1 MSDVI
6 NQVNSYI
13 NNIVWGTPVLTLI
26 IGTGVLLTI
35 LTKGFQFTHFPY
47 ALKEIF
53 GGLRKSAVSKKNAP
67 KEAKKHSPD
76 EPPSI
81 SQFQALCTALSAT
94 IGTGNISGIA
104 YAITVGGPGAIF
116 WMWIASLTG
125 MITGF
130 SEKVLGIYYRKRNAD
145 GEWCGGP
152 MYYLEYG
159 LGSKKGCKM
168 LGHILAVFF
177 SLFTILASF
186 GIGNMSQVT
195 SIRESILSL
204 VSFSGVPKTDRF
216 FIGAFI
222 AAAAA
227 FVILGG
233 LRRIADANEKLVPFM
248 AGFYILGA
256 TIILLQQAGQ
266 ICPAFGAIFRHAFS
280 KEAMLGGAGGTI
292 MRHAIACGFKRGVFS
307 NEAGLGSSVIVH
319 AVSDVKEPVKQGF
332 WGIFEVFFDTII
344 ICTLTALVIL
354 TSGLVDLN
362 TGLVLSD
369 NSSLALATEI
379 FTGSFGMAGGL
390 FMALSVTLFAFATIL
405 GWHFYGVRAWEY
417 LFGKKTAILYKYIY
431 IAVILLGC
439 MLQTDFVIDLSD
451 TFNGLMAIP
460 NMLGVLSLTPTVLAI
475 LDNYKQR
482 NFYGATHLTPMLS
495 YFPDIQK
502 AQMHRKDFP

>member
-204 VSFSGVPKTDRF
+204 VTFSGVPERDRF
-216 FIGAFI
+216 FIGTFI
-222 AAAAA
+222 AIAAA

>member
-6 NQVNSYI
+6 SQVNSYI

-53 GGLRKSAVSKKNAP
+53 GGLRKSAASKKNAP
-67 KEAKKHSPD
+67 KEAKKHSPG

-104 YAITVGGPGAIF
+104 YAITIGGPGAIF

-159 LGSKKGCKM
+159 LGNKKGCKM

-204 VSFSGVPKTDRF
+204 VTFSGVPERDRF
-216 FIGAFI
+216 FIGTFI
-222 AAAAA
+222 AIAAA

-256 TIILLQQAGQ
+256 TIILLRQAGQ
-266 ICPAFGAIFRHAFS
+266 IGPAFGAIFRHAFS
-280 KEAMLGGAGGTI
+280 KEAILGGAGGTV

-319 AVSDVKEPVKQGF
+319 AASDVKEPVKQGF

-369 NSSLALATEI
+369 SSSLALATEV
-379 FTGSFGMAGGL
+379 FTGSFGMTGGL

-405 GWHFYGVRAWEY
+405 GWHFYGVKAWEY
-417 LFGKKTAILYKYIY
+417 LFGKKTTILYKYIY
-431 IAVILLGC
+431 IAIILLGC

-460 NMLGVLSLTPTVLAI
+460 NMLGVLSLTPTMLAI

>member
-1 MSDVI
+1 MSNI
-6 NQVNSYI
+6 ISQVNSYV

-26 IGTGVLLTI
+26 IGTGVLLTV
-35 LTKGFQFTHFPY
+35 LTKGFQFTHFSY
-47 ALKEIF
+47 VLKEIF
-53 GGLRKSAVSKKNAP
+53 GSLRKVKHQVSSSEGTK
-67 KEAKKHSPD
+67 KEAPD
-76 EPPSI
+76 APHAI

-104 YAITVGGPGAIF
+104 YAITVGGPGAVF

-130 SEKVLGIYYRKRNAD
+130 SEKVLGIYYRKRDESGA
-145 GEWCGGP
+145 WCGGP

-159 LGSKKGCKM
+159 LGSKKGCKTF
-168 LGHILAVFF
+168 GKILALLF
-177 SLFTILASF
+177 SIFTIFASF

-256 TIILLQQAGQ
+256 TIILLQQAEQ
-266 ICPAFGAIFRHAFS
+266 ISPAFGAIFRHAFS
-280 KEAMLGGAGGTI
+280 KEAMLGGAGGTV

-319 AVSDVKEPVKQGF
+319 AASDVKEPVKQGF

-369 NSSLALATEI
+369 SSSLALATEV
-379 FTGSFGMAGGL
+379 FTGSFGMTGGL

-405 GWHFYGVRAWEY
+405 GWHFYGVKAWEY
-417 LFGKKTAILYKYIY
+417 LFGKKTTILYKYIY
-431 IAVILLGC
+431 IAIILLGC

-460 NMLGVLSLTPTVLAI
+460 NMLGVLSLTPTMLAI

>member
-6 NQVNSYI
+6 SQVNSYI

-204 VSFSGVPKTDRF
+204 VTFSGVPERDRF
-216 FIGAFI
+216 FIGTFI
-222 AAAAA
+222 AIAAA

-248 AGFYILGA
+248 AGFYVLGA
-256 TIILLQQAGQ
+256 TIILLRQAGQ
-266 ICPAFGAIFRHAFS
+266 IGPAFGAIFRHAFS

-369 NSSLALATEI
+369 SSSLALATEV
-379 FTGSFGMAGGL
+379 FTGSFGMTGGL

-405 GWHFYGVRAWEY
+405 GWHFYGVKAWEY
-417 LFGKKTAILYKYIY
+417 LFGKKTTILYKYIY
-431 IAVILLGC
+431 IAIILLGC

>member
-6 NQVNSYI
+6 SQVNSYI

-204 VSFSGVPKTDRF
+204 VTFSGVLERDRF
-216 FIGAFI
+216 FIGTFI
-222 AAAAA
+222 AIAAA

-248 AGFYILGA
+248 AGFYVLGA
-256 TIILLQQAGQ
+256 TIILLRQAGQ

-280 KEAMLGGAGGTI
+280 KEAMLGGAGGTV

-319 AVSDVKEPVKQGF
+319 AASDVKEPVKQGF

-369 NSSLALATEI
+369 SSSLALATEV
-379 FTGSFGMAGGL
+379 FTGSFGMTGGL

-405 GWHFYGVRAWEY
+405 GWHFYGVKAWEY
-417 LFGKKTAILYKYIY
+417 LFGKKTTILYKYIY
-431 IAVILLGC
+431 IAIILLGC

-460 NMLGVLSLTPTVLAI
+460 NMIGVLSLTPTVLAI

-495 YFPDIQK
+495 HFPDIQK
-502 AQMHRKDFP
+502 VQMRKKDFP

>member
-6 NQVNSYI
+6 SQVNSYI

>member
-1 MSDVI
+1 MSNI
-6 NQVNSYI
+6 ISQVNSYV

-26 IGTGVLLTI
+26 IGTGVLLTV
-35 LTKGFQFTHFPY
+35 LTKGFQFTHFSY
-47 ALKEIF
+47 VLKEIF
-53 GGLRKSAVSKKNAP
+53 GSLRKVKHQVSSSEGTK
-67 KEAKKHSPD
+67 KEAPD
-76 EPPSI
+76 DPHAI

-104 YAITVGGPGAIF
+104 YAITVGGPGAVF

-130 SEKVLGIYYRKRNAD
+130 SEKVLGIYYRKRDESGA
-145 GEWCGGP
+145 WCGGP

-159 LGSKKGCKM
+159 LGSKKGCKTF
-168 LGHILAVFF
+168 GKILALLF
-177 SLFTILASF
+177 SIFTIFASF

-266 ICPAFGAIFRHAFS
+266 ICPAFKAIFRHAFS
-280 KEAMLGGAGGTI
+280 KEAILGGAGGTV

-369 NSSLALATEI
+369 SSSLALATEV
-379 FTGSFGMAGGL
+379 FTGSFGMTGGL

-405 GWHFYGVRAWEY
+405 GWHFYGVKAWEY
-417 LFGKKTAILYKYIY
+417 LFGKKTTILYKYIY
-431 IAVILLGC
+431 IAIILLGC

-460 NMLGVLSLTPTVLAI
+460 NMIGVLSLTPTVLAI

-495 YFPDIQK
+495 HFPDIQK
-502 AQMHRKDFP
+502 VQLRKKDFP